1 MALGYNQ
8 QFDRWES
15 PGAGLSAPAVK
26 EEALAVPL
34 AAGALLAPAG
44 ATQLMLQVTGGA
56 VRYRTK
62 GTATAAAGTLVSDGR
77 EFYTGSAEWAGL
89 NVVTVSGTPALW
101 AVWS

>member
-1 MALGYNQ
+1 MSLGYNQ
-8 QFDRWES
+8 QFDRWEGPS
-15 PGAGLSAPAVK
+15 VGLNAPALK

-34 AAGALLAPAG
+34 AAGALVPPAG
-44 ATQLMLQVTGGA
+44 AKQLMVQVTGGA

-62 GTATAAAGTLVSDGR
+62 GAATATAGTLVSDGR
-77 EFYTGSAEWAGL
+77 EFYSGSAEWAGL